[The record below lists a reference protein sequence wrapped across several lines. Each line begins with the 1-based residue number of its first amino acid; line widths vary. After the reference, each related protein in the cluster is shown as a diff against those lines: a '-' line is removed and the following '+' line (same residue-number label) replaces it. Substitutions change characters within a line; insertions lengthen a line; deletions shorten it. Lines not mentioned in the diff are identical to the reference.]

1 MKVAVV
7 NSKDVLDPEKTP
19 TLCLSPLRFTGQCH
33 KCGKFQLALT
43 NNYGNDIEKAINS
56 MKCKPQIDPIFID
69 LHKEKLTFLKQ
80 LREINKK
87 IREIEKKMEG

>member
-1 MKVAVV
+1 MRVVVV
-7 NSKDVLDPEKTP
+7 NVDDVLDSEKNP

-56 MKCKPQIDPIFID
+56 MKCKPQIDPLFIE
-69 LHKEKLTFLKQ
+69 LHKKKLTMLKQ

-87 IREIEKKMEG
+87 IKEIEKEMEG